1 MGQIANQM
9 AFEIFYKV
17 KEKKRNKSG
26 KKAEKRPIDWRKKDE
41 MISLGF
47 YGSTG
52 IFRGI
57 NNDGF
62 F

>member
-26 KKAEKRPIDWRKKDE
+26 KKAEKRQKKGKINE
-41 MISLGF
+41 YI
-47 YGSTG
+47 
-52 IFRGI
+52 RG
-57 NNDGF
+57 NL
-62 F
+62 

>member
-17 KEKKRNKSG
+17 KERIKETR
-26 KKAEKRPIDWRKKDE
+26 AEKRPIDRSEKDE

-47 YGSTG
+47 YGSIG